1 MIQAAQKRKERRCC
15 LDESKNT
22 SLVGLLFL
30 YGRELESLSTSKR
43 RRSVNCGRLRETSR
57 SKQHRLFTGS
67 SSRRELGRPLSS
79 HSCHLH
85 IEMAYIQYWKPK
97 NWKFK
102 KKLKGKIEKI
112 EKSMHTYK
120 GKGTSIIAQ
129 TYQRVSKLS
138 WGDVLATKQGWKR
151 AVRVCFAKS
160 ITLALRFNAGGPC
173 RRYIIST
180 EASKRIC
187 ITTVSESCHG

>member
-102 KKLKGKIEKI
+102 KKLKGKIEKL
-112 EKSMHTYK
+112 KNRCTHTYK

-138 WGDVLATKQGWKR
+138 WGDVLATKKGWKEQSE
-151 AVRVCFAKS
+151 FASRKALLWLFDL
-160 ITLALRFNAGGPC
+160 TLVALADV
-173 RRYIIST
+173 T
-180 EASKRIC
+180 
-187 ITTVSESCHG
+187 